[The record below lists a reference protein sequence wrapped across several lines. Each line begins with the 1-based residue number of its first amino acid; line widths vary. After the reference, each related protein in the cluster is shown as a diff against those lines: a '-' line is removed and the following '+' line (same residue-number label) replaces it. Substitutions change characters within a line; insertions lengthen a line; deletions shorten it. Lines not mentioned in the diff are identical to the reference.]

1 MRALSQREKSSLCA
15 RICSWSR
22 AKRILTKTS
31 WAHLLTHDD
40 VPQVGESFN
49 VAAVTKFKPEDVDSY
64 LGAQVCITTHHTYAS
79 DLFLDTWAVGI

>member
-1 MRALSQREKSSLCA
+1 MSYLSRTHVCVCVCVTRRRTRA
-15 RICSWSR
+15 
-22 AKRILTKTS
+22 

-49 VAAVTKFKPEDVDSY
+49 VAAVTKFKPEDVDSF

>member
-1 MRALSQREKSSLCA
+1 MSYLSRTHVCVCVCVTRRRTRA
-15 RICSWSR
+15 
-22 AKRILTKTS
+22 

-64 LGAQVCITTHHTYAS
+64 LVAQVCITTHHTYAS